1 VDWVM
6 NFTGYSRER
15 SIAACRELAERRVL
29 MHVDR
34 KKKFKDGRFF
44 YRFQTVCAEDEDA
57 FEEAMKEVE
66 DQGRKIRAELAST
79 RNNVRSSKD
88 IWPLVS
94 FSISRSTEESIEG
107 LIPNPHSRS
116 SKHLLCSS
124 CWLLTVC
131 MVCLLCDT
139 RRGRGRQKA
148 VVKGATLARVRTE
161 EGEASKPIQELR
173 DRVPLRGVHH
183 HSHA

>member
-1 VDWVM
+1 VGKECVDWVM
-6 NFTGYSRER
+6 NYTGYSRER

-44 YRFQTVCAEDEDA
+44 YRFQTVFAEDEDA

-79 RNNVRSSKD
+79 RNNVRISKD

-107 LIPNPHSRS
+107 MHATCHMSYIPHSRPQHS
-116 SKHLLCSS
+116 MRIRCTSADETQH
-124 CWLLTVC
+124 
-131 MVCLLCDT
+131 
-139 RRGRGRQKA
+139 
-148 VVKGATLARVRTE
+148 VR
-161 EGEASKPIQELR
+161 
-173 DRVPLRGVHH
+173 
-183 HSHA
+183 